1 MQLQQSD
8 PILNMGVDVMRPA
21 FNLKLKYRV
30 TMLTREEGTRGPG
43 TPPVVKG
50 LVWFTDGSKIKEGS
64 LWAFCGKKA
73 QYLSRKVCYTFS
85 G

>member
-1 MQLQQSD
+1 MRPQQSD
-8 PILNMGVDVMRPA
+8 PILNMGVNVMRPA
-21 FNLKLKYRV
+21 FNFEPKYRV
-30 TMLTREEGTRGPG
+30 TMLTREERTRGPG

-50 LVWFTDGSKIKEGS
+50 LVRFTDGSKMERS

>member
-1 MQLQQSD
+1 MEV
-8 PILNMGVDVMRPA
+8 NVMSLA
-21 FNLKLKYRV
+21 FNTEPKYKV

-50 LVWFTDGSKIKEGS
+50 LAWFTDGSKMKEES

-73 QYLSRKVCYTFS
+73 QYLCRKVCYTFS